1 MRTLV
6 LLALLIDALLSAA
19 PADPNCI
26 CRARGKEFELGQSTC
41 LPSPKGPR
49 IATCGMVLNNTSW
62 QFTETPCTVSLVPQA
77 LPEPARERGTAHA
90 HGTQATLAEVSRT
103 AP

>member
-6 LLALLIDALLSAA
+6 LLALAIDALISAA
-19 PADPNCI
+19 AADPNCI

-41 LPSPKGPR
+41 LASPKGPR

-62 QFTETPCTVSLVPQA
+62 QFTDTPCVISAAPAGAQIAAAARGGGATVPVLLRA
-77 LPEPARERGTAHA
+77 
-90 HGTQATLAEVSRT
+90 

>member
-62 QFTETPCTVSLVPQA
+62 QFTDTPCVISQA
-77 LPEPARERGTAHA
+77 PPAKPGALAGRGGA
-90 HGTQATLAEVSRT
+90 ATLRADLRA

>member
-62 QFTETPCTVSLVPQA
+62 QFSDTPCVISA
-77 LPEPARERGTAHA
+77 APAQRDERAAKPSEQRG
-90 HGTQATLAEVSRT
+90 G
-103 AP
+103 

>member
-1 MRTLV
+1 MRALAVPAFLTLLV
-6 LLALLIDALLSAA
+6 SPAA
-19 PADPNCI
+19 ADPNCI

-62 QFTETPCTVSLVPQA
+62 QFTDTPCVISQA
-77 LPEPARERGTAHA
+77 PEATPDGRFVHLWRGGA
-90 HGTQATLAEVSRT
+90 ATLHAELRA

>member
-6 LLALLIDALLSAA
+6 LLALAIDALISAA
-19 PADPNCI
+19 AADPNCT
-26 CRARGKEFELGQSTC
+26 CRAGGQAFELGQSTC
-41 LPSPKGPR
+41 LASPRGPR

-62 QFTETPCTVSLVPQA
+62 QFTDTPCVISQA
-77 LPEPARERGTAHA
+77 PADAIGGPIALAERG
-90 HGTQATLAEVSRT
+90 GGATVPGVLRA

>member
-1 MRTLV
+1 MRTLILLV
-6 LLALLIDALLSAA
+6 LAIDALISAA
-19 PADPNCI
+19 AADPNCI

-62 QFTETPCTVSLVPQA
+62 QFTEMPCVISAAPTEAQPVA
-77 LPEPARERGTAHA
+77 LARRGGTA
-90 HGTQATLAEVSRT
+90 TLDADLRS

>member
-62 QFTETPCTVSLVPQA
+62 QFTDTPCVISQA
-77 LPEPARERGTAHA
+77 PPAKPGALAGRGGA
-90 HGTQATLAEVSRT
+90 ATLRVDLST

>member
-6 LLALLIDALLSAA
+6 LFALAVDALISAA
-19 PADPNCI
+19 AADPNCI

-62 QFTETPCTVSLVPQA
+62 QFTDTPCVISQA
-77 LPEPARERGTAHA
+77 PAERPVMDKRGGTA
-90 HGTQATLAEVSRT
+90 TLRADLRT

>member
-1 MRTLV
+1 MRALV
-6 LLALLIDALLSAA
+6 LLVFAIDALISAA
-19 PADPNCI
+19 SADPNCI

-62 QFTETPCTVSLVPQA
+62 QFTDTPCVISA
-77 LPEPARERGTAHA
+77 LPAETAEPVALAGRGGA
-90 HGTQATLAEVSRT
+90 ATLHADLRN

>member
-6 LLALLIDALLSAA
+6 LLALVLDALISAA
-19 PADPNCI
+19 SADPNCI

-49 IATCGMVLNNTSW
+49 LATCGMVLNNTSW
-62 QFTETPCTVSLVPQA
+62 QFTDTPCVISAAPSRPIA
-77 LPEPARERGTAHA
+77 LAKRG
-90 HGTQATLAEVSRT
+90 GVATLRADLRN

>member
-6 LLALLIDALLSAA
+6 LFALAVDALISAA
-19 PADPNCI
+19 AADPNCI

-62 QFTETPCTVSLVPQA
+62 QFTDTPCVLSRAPDVLPRGRFA
-77 LPEPARERGTAHA
+77 LIRRGGA
-90 HGTQATLAEVSRT
+90 ATLRADLAT

>member
-1 MRTLV
+1 MRTLI
-6 LLALLIDALLSAA
+6 LLALAIDALISGAD
-19 PADPNCI
+19 ADPNCI

-62 QFTETPCTVSLVPQA
+62 QFTDTPCVISAGPGDQA
-77 LPEPARERGTAHA
+77 VALAVRGGA
-90 HGTQATLAEVSRT
+90 ATPRVDLHT

>member
-1 MRTLV
+1 MRA
-6 LLALLIDALLSAA
+6 LAVPIILIALTFPAQ
-19 PADPNCI
+19 ADPNCTF
-26 CRARGKEFELGQSTC
+26 RARGKTFELGQSTC

-62 QFTETPCTVSLVPQA
+62 QFSDAPCVISRRAPVVQQSAVRGGQVTVA
-77 LPEPARERGTAHA
+77 
-90 HGTQATLAEVSRT
+90 SRIPT